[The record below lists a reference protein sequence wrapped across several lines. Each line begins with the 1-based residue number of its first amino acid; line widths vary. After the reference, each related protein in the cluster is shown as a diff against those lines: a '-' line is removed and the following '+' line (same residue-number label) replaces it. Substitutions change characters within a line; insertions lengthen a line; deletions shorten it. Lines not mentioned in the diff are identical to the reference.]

1 MALSLF
7 QLASLV
13 QNNVSGGLHGEQN
26 FTYSLEQLK
35 DELTLERNGALRDL
49 ERKGERPPLAAC
61 AQALNALSLAVADY
75 SGLPGGV
82 AELAGLEDLV
92 RRPVLSF
99 TFPPLLQLGDMA
111 PVVRYV
117 GPLGRHTPWRMAWKE
132 ADVLYDAYKR
142 PRSVTPLVF
151 FNASTPGQ
159 AWVFGAPVAQR
170 TVSLTA
176 VFADPL
182 LVGHYPPHVFTD
194 ESEYPLP
201 DNLARDI
208 VQRLT
213 NKYISMYGR
222 LSPQPNTGTARI

>member
-35 DELTLERNGALRDL
+35 DELTLERNGLLRDL
-49 ERKGERPPLAAC
+49 EQKGLKPPLAAC
-61 AQALNALSLAVADY
+61 AQALNALPLSVADY
-75 SGLPGGV
+75 TGLPAGI
-82 AELAGLEDLV
+82 AELAGLEDVV

-99 TFPPLLQLGDMA
+99 TFPPLLQLGDMSA
-111 PVVRYV
+111 VVRYV
-117 GPLGRHTPWRMAWKE
+117 GPLGRRSPWRLAWKE
-132 ADVLYDAYKR
+132 ADVLYDQFKR
-142 PRSVTPLVF
+142 PRSATPLVF
-151 FNASTPGQ
+151 FDASAPGR
-159 AWVFGAPVAQR
+159 AWVLGCPTAPR

-176 VFADPL
+176 VFDDPIK
-182 LVGHYPPHVFTD
+182 VGHYPPHAFTED
-194 ESEYPLP
+194 SEYPMP
-201 DNLARDI
+201 DNLARDV

-222 LSPQPNTGTARI
+222 LIPNSNTGTARI

>member
-7 QLASLV
+7 QLVSLV
-13 QNNVSGGLHGEQN
+13 QNNVSGGLHGQQN
-26 FTYSLEQLK
+26 FTYSLEQLQ
-35 DELTLERNGALRDL
+35 DELALERNGLLRDL
-49 ERKGERPPLAAC
+49 ERKGEKLPLAAC
-61 AQALNALSLAVADY
+61 AQPLNALVLAAADY

-99 TFPPLLQLGDMA
+99 TFPPLLQLGDMS

-117 GPLGRHTPWRMAWKE
+117 GPIGRRTPWRLAWKE
-132 ADVLYDAYKR
+132 ADVQYDAYKR
-142 PRSVTPLVF
+142 PRSTVPLVF
-151 FNASTPGQ
+151 FDAATPGR

-182 LVGHYPPHVFTD
+182 LVGHYAPHDFTAD
-194 ESEYPLP
+194 SEYPLP